1 MKAVIKFLNL
11 LPFVLFFMPFFQLCT
26 LPNYKDNAVEV
37 DLSKLKETEKD
48 TIVDKIGNES
58 IKHKERI
65 GCNVNVY
72 RMSFVFVNMD
82 FQSLKDPLFYAFLCF
97 TFLVLGSIFSLFFAI
112 KNKFNL
118 VFICSLVNLSLPII
132 SLSILYFSN
141 YIDEEFELKYGFYL
155 FILNILLIIY
165 FSKRHLIKNLIIHH
179 NGFQKQTVL

>member
-11 LPFVLFFMPFFQLCT
+11 LPFILFFMPFFQLCT
-26 LPNYKDNAVEV
+26 YPIPKEDFGEDAVIVIEEPV
-37 DLSKLKETEKD
+37 KD
-48 TIVDKIGNES
+48 TIIGAISNES
-58 IKHKERI
+58 NSGERK
-65 GCNVNVY
+65 GLNLNVY

-82 FQSLKDPLFYAFLCF
+82 FESLKDPLFYAFLCF
-97 TFLVLGSIFSLFFAI
+97 TFLVLGSIFSLFFVI

-132 SLSILYFSN
+132 SLFILYFSN
-141 YIDEEFELKYGFYL
+141 YIDDEFELKYGFYL